1 MLAGCLVLCLVL
13 APQAALAQS
22 DTLTPGDTSAQSDT
36 WVTYSPGR
44 TWAVTDIRHIG
55 SLNMSQDYSHSYSG
69 NNVSEEFAHSFYA
82 NATEGKV
89 RIYDVLSVVPTNRG
103 SRLWSATSIGY
114 NPVGTTGQLS
124 GGEDTTVGVSYT
136 ANRALCQPEGYLCSS
151 AGSRFMLTNG
161 SVHTSARANRPMSLA
176 EYEFSSLGEGEV
188 STGCNV
194 ISGSGDSQTSYSQ
207 LITVEG
213 EFNIDYN
220 ANFNL

>member
-1 MLAGCLVLCLVL
+1 MKTDIRNLIMIVAYCLVLCILLV
-13 APQAALAQS
+13 PQAALAQ
-22 DTLTPGDTSAQSDT
+22 PDT

-82 NATEGKV
+82 NATEGKT

-114 NPVGTTGQLS
+114 NPLGTTGRLS
-124 GGEDTTVGVSYT
+124 GGEDTTVGVLYT
-136 ANRALCQPEGYLCSS
+136 AKRALCQPEGRLCSS
-151 AGSRFMLTNG
+151 AGSRFMLTYG
-161 SVHTSARANRPMSLA
+161 SVHTSARANNPMSLA

-194 ISGSGDSQTSYSQ
+194 ISGSGEPQTSYSQ

-213 EFNIDYN
+213 EFNIDYS

>member
-1 MLAGCLVLCLVL
+1 MKTDIRNLIMMVAYCLVLCILLV
-13 APQAALAQS
+13 PQAALAQP
-22 DTLTPGDTSAQSDT
+22 DA
-36 WVTYSPGR
+36 WVTYSPDR
-44 TWAVTDIRHIG
+44 TWAVTDIRHVG

-82 NATEGKV
+82 NTPEGKT

-103 SRLWSATSIGY
+103 SRLWSTTSIGY
-114 NPVGTTGQLS
+114 NPLGTTGRLS

-136 ANRALCQPEGYLCSS
+136 AKRALCQPEGRLCSS
-151 AGSRFMLTNG
+151 AGSRFLLTNG
-161 SVHTSARANRPMSLA
+161 SVHTSTRANSPMSLA
-176 EYEFSSLGEGEV
+176 EYDFSSLGEGEV

-194 ISGSGDSQTSYSQ
+194 ISGSGEPQTSYSQ

-213 EFNIDYN
+213 EFNIDYS

>member
-1 MLAGCLVLCLVL
+1 MKMDKRNLIMMLAGCLVLCLVL
-13 APQAALAQS
+13 VPQAALAQ
-22 DTLTPGDTSAQSDT
+22 PDT

-82 NATEGKV
+82 NATEGKT

-114 NPVGTTGQLS
+114 NPLGTTGRLS
-124 GGEDTTVGVSYT
+124 GGEDTTVGILYT
-136 ANRALCQPEGYLCSS
+136 AKRALCQPEGRLCSS

-161 SVHTSARANRPMSLA
+161 SVHTSARANNPMSLA
-176 EYEFSSLGEGEV
+176 EYDFSSLGEGQV

-194 ISGSGDSQTSYSQ
+194 ISGSGEPQTSYSQ

-213 EFNIDYN
+213 EFNIDYS

>member
-1 MLAGCLVLCLVL
+1 MDKRNLIMMLTGCLVLCLLLVS
-13 APQAALAQS
+13 QAALAQ
-22 DTLTPGDTSAQSDT
+22 PDT
-36 WVTYSPGR
+36 WVTHSPSSR

-69 NNVSEEFAHSFYA
+69 NNVSEESAHSFYA
-82 NATEGKV
+82 NTSEGKT

-114 NPVGTTGQLS
+114 KPLGTTGRLS

-161 SVHTSARANRPMSLA
+161 SVHTSARANSPGSLA
-176 EYEFSSLGEGEV
+176 DYEFSSLGKGQV
-188 STGCNV
+188 STGCSV

-207 LITVEG
+207 LITAEG
-213 EFNIDYN
+213 EFNIDYST
-220 ANFNL
+220 NFNL

>member
-1 MLAGCLVLCLVL
+1 MKMDKRNLIMMLAYCLVLCLVL
-13 APQAALAQS
+13 VPSAALAQ
-22 DTLTPGDTSAQSDT
+22 PDT

-82 NATEGKV
+82 NTPEGKT

-114 NPVGTTGQLS
+114 NPSGTTGRLS
-124 GGEDTTVGVSYT
+124 GGEDTTVGILYT
-136 ANRALCQPEGYLCSS
+136 AKRALCQPEGRLCSS

-161 SVHTSARANRPMSLA
+161 SVHTSAMANNPMSLA
-176 EYEFSSLGEGEV
+176 EYDFSSLGEGQV
-188 STGCNV
+188 STGCDV
-194 ISGSGDSQTSYSQ
+194 ISGSGEPQTSYSQ

-213 EFNIDYN
+213 EFNIDYS

>member
-1 MLAGCLVLCLVL
+1 MKMDKRNLIMMLAGCLVLCLVL
-13 APQAALAQS
+13 APQAALAQ
-22 DTLTPGDTSAQSDT
+22 PDT

-44 TWAVTDIRHIG
+44 TWALTDIRHIG
-55 SLNMSQDYSHSYSG
+55 SLNMSQEYSHSYSG
-69 NNVSEEFAHSFYA
+69 NNVSEEIDHSFYA
-82 NATEGKV
+82 NTSEGKT

-114 NPVGTTGQLS
+114 NPLSTTGRLS

-136 ANRALCQPEGYLCSS
+136 TNRALCQPEGRLCSS

-161 SVHTSARANRPMSLA
+161 SVHTSARANNPMSLSD
-176 EYEFSSLGEGEV
+176 YEFSSLGEGQV

-194 ISGSGDSQTSYSQ
+194 ISGTGEPQTTYSQ

-213 EFNIDYN
+213 EFNIDYS